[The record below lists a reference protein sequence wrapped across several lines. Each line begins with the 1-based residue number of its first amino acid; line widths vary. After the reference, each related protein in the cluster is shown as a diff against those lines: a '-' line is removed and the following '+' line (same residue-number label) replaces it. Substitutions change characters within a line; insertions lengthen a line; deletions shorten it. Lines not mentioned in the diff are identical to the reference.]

1 MTLAS
6 VRIKKG
12 EKEPIVVLI
21 VDKDGNE
28 LTGLTN
34 IKIKI
39 RRASDGFYL
48 DWSDNTFKASPTQLL
63 EALSEI
69 SATFSPG
76 EYHLSTVTHVD
87 GFDTSTITQV
97 LDEESYF
104 FTSVQDG
111 GSNAANA
118 LQIGEIKVG
127 GFVDAIVEDRYPVI
141 F

>member
-1 MTLAS
+1 MTT
-6 VRIKKG
+6 VRIRKG

-21 VDKDGNE
+21 VDGDGNE
-28 LTGLTN
+28 LTGLSDV
-34 IKIKI
+34 KVKV
-39 RRASDGFYL
+39 RRASDGFYM

-63 EALSEI
+63 QSLSEI

-76 EYHLSTVTHVD
+76 EYHLSTGTHVD
-87 GFDTSTITQV
+87 GFDTGTFVQL

-111 GSNAANA
+111 GTTAANA

-127 GFVDAIVEDRYPVI
+127 GFVDDIYEDRYPVI